1 MSIQQRK
8 CIGFVLSVIT
18 LILGTLSVYGQER
31 YAVIVAGNPH
41 QASYCERFW
50 AVTSGIY
57 DVLVNRYGYSSE
69 NIYFLFYDRGD
80 CHHADDPRVDMVATK
95 QNIRTIF
102 EEELLQVRS
111 PATLFCFF
119 VGLGNTTGGNS
130 LFTTGT
136 AYLQDYVMA
145 TMKEG
150 LPASFTEQTYV
161 FTQPNSGRFA
171 KTLSNAGTV
180 TITSSKMEEG
190 KNRDLSP
197 FARLFRDGLDHA
209 VGADANSDGRISI
222 GEAYLYALQG
232 VAEWSEGRA
241 AEHPQIDDNGD
252 KVSGCGIP
260 SPTGD
265 GTIALDRYL
274 K

>member
-8 CIGFVLSVIT
+8 CIGFVLFVTT
-18 LILGTLSVYGQER
+18 LILGTLSVYGQEK

-41 QASYCERFW
+41 DTSHCERFW
-50 AVTSGIY
+50 AVTSGMY
-57 DVLVNRYGYSSE
+57 DVLINRYGYSDA

-80 CHHADDPRVDMVATK
+80 CHHVEDPRVDMLATK
-95 QNIRTIF
+95 QNIRAVF
-102 EEELLQVRS
+102 EKELLKVDI

-119 VGLGNTTGGNS
+119 VGLGNATASNS
-130 LFTTGT
+130 LYETGN
-136 AYLQDYVMA
+136 AFLQDYLMA

-150 LPASFTEQTYV
+150 LPACFTEQTYV
-161 FTQPNSGRFA
+161 FTQPKSGRFA

-190 KNRDLSP
+190 NNRDLSP

-232 VAEWSEGRA
+232 VALWSEGRA